1 MAEGSNTASGSS
13 LLVEK
18 HVEFIKSLDKRQD
31 ELEYWMTEHLRVS
44 GIYWGLVA
52 LKLLDHDSA
61 LDKQQVIDYILS
73 CQNTDGGF
81 GGHGGHDSHL
91 LYTMSAVQI
100 LAMYGA
106 LDKVDGSRVV
116 DYVVGLQDANTGE
129 VCGDEWGERDT
140 RFAFIAVAILSFFGA
155 LSRLDGDR
163 IVEYVKQSMN
173 YDGGFGSGPGGESH
187 AAQVYTCLACL
198 AILGRL
204 DVVDRERLSAW
215 LAERQLPSGGF
226 NGRPQ
231 KLEDV
236 CYSWWVLSSLRIL
249 GRVHWVDCSRVCDFV
264 VDAQDPDA
272 GGIAD
277 RPGNVPDVYHTCF
290 GIAGLSL
297 AGFKG
302 CPLKDV
308 DPVYCMPVECINS
321 IGLRSWVDSVP
332 RSWSQEES
340 ENI

>member
-1 MAEGSNTASGSS
+1 MAESSNTTRSLS
-13 LLVEK
+13 LLVDK
-18 HVEFIKSLDKRQD
+18 HVEYIKSLDKRQD
-31 ELEYWMTEHLRVS
+31 ELEYWMTEHLRIS

-52 LKLLDHDSA
+52 LKLLDRDSA

-81 GGHGGHDSHL
+81 GGHCGHDSHL
-91 LYTMSAVQI
+91 LYTMSAVQV
-100 LAMYGA
+100 LSMYGA
-106 LDKVDGSRVV
+106 LDKIESSRVV
-116 DYVVGLQDANTGE
+116 DYVISLQDIETGE
-129 VCGDEWGERDT
+129 ICGDEWGERDT

-155 LSRLDGDR
+155 LSRLDSDR
-163 IVEYVKQSMN
+163 IVEYVVRSMN

-249 GRVHWVDCSRVCDFV
+249 GRVHWVDCSRVCNFV
-264 VDAQDPDA
+264 LDAQEPDS

-297 AGFKG
+297 AGYEDY
-302 CPLKDV
+302 PLKDV
-308 DPVYCMPVECINS
+308 DPVYCMPIECIES
-321 IGLRSWVDSVP
+321 SGLRSWINNVP
-332 RSWSQEES
+332 KSWSQEKS
-340 ENI
+340 

>member
-1 MAEGSNTASGSS
+1 MAEGFNTARSSS
-13 LLVEK
+13 LLVDK
-18 HVEFIKSLDKRQD
+18 HVEYIKSLDKRQD

-52 LKLLDHDSA
+52 LKLLDRDSA

-81 GGHGGHDSHL
+81 GGHHGHDSHL
-91 LYTMSAVQI
+91 LYTMSAVQV

-106 LDKVDGSRVV
+106 LDRVDGSRVV
-116 DYVVGLQDANTGE
+116 DYVAGLQDAETGE
-129 VCGDEWGERDT
+129 ICGDEWGERDT
-140 RFAFIAVAILSFFGA
+140 RFAFIAVAILSFFDA
-155 LSRLDGDR
+155 LPRLDSDR
-163 IVEYVKQSMN
+163 IVEYVKLSMN

-249 GRVHWVDCSRVCDFV
+249 GRVHWADCSRVCDFV
-264 VDAQDPDA
+264 LSAQDPDT

-297 AGFKG
+297 AGFEG
-302 CPLKDV
+302 FPLKDV
-308 DPVYCMPVECINS
+308 DPVYCMPVECIER
-321 IGLRSWVDSVP
+321 IGLQSWINNVP
-332 RSWSQEES
+332 RSWSQEKLEDV
-340 ENI
+340 